1 MGQVYMQVSAEVA
14 NGGIMT
20 MAASGGGST
29 GGSYYISWTPEGGFT
44 GTGWLSAW
52 NSNNVPLQRAWT
64 TNPGP
69 AEGYTANYDGFISY
83 VGSSGVDNLNSWLD
97 NAPVGWSD
105 EQKYAFA
112 HDENDGIVWM
122 NCTSPA

>member
-29 GGSYYISWTPEGGFT
+29 GGSYYISWTPENGFT
-44 GTGWLSAW
+44 GTGWSSAW
-52 NSNNVPLQRAWT
+52 NSNNVPLQEAWT

-69 AEGYTANYDGFISY
+69 AEGYAANYAGFINY
-83 VGSSGVDNLNSWLD
+83 VGSGGVDNLNSWLD
-97 NAPVGWSD
+97 NAPGGWSD
-105 EQKYAFA
+105 ERKYAFA
-112 HDENDGIVWM
+112 HDENNGIVWM